1 MFEDSLL
8 ESVGR
13 IRTRSRRY
21 VAGSFLLEAALV
33 AVIILVPYLY
43 PAVLPTHYLSVPLI
57 APPPGPPP
65 QITQQRAAASL
76 TRPVLETIDLTAPRH
91 IPTSIPDI
99 VDDAPPSLVIGG
111 DAGTGHGVSVPG
123 ISGSNADSTTAAPRV
138 RPAKPNGP
146 FRITSTMAEGQL
158 LAPIRPIYPA
168 IALATRT
175 QGTVVVAA
183 TISTKG
189 TIENL
194 RVVAG
199 PPLLVNAAVSA
210 IQQARYR
217 PYLLNGEPIEVETT
231 ITVIF
236 RLDGGA

>member
-1 MFEDSLL
+1 MFEDSLV
-8 ESVGR
+8 ESNGR

-21 VAGSFLLEAALV
+21 VIGTFLLEAALV

-57 APPPGPPP
+57 APPPAPAP
-65 QITQQRAAASL
+65 QMAQQRAAASPERAAL
-76 TRPVLETIDLTAPRH
+76 QTIDLTAPSR
-91 IPTSIPDI
+91 IPTSIPHIIDN
-99 VDDAPPSLVIGG
+99 APPSFVAGG
-111 DAGTGHGVSVPG
+111 DSSAHGGGLPGVLFSNSTGPSP
-123 ISGSNADSTTAAPRV
+123 IPRV
-138 RPAKPNGP
+138 QPAKPSGP
-146 FRITSTMAEGQL
+146 IHISSGVAQGQL
-158 LAPIRPIYPA
+158 LAPIRPIYPQ

-183 TISTKG
+183 VISTSG
-189 TIENL
+189 TIEDL
-194 RVVAG
+194 RVVSG

-210 IQQARYR
+210 IRQARWR
-217 PYLLNGEPIEVETT
+217 PYLLNGEPVEVETT